1 MKPKLLFFLI
11 SLTTFISCSKN
22 EEEGYY
28 AIETMTNTLD
38 VPVKVELGRVTEILS
53 KNDLDFNK
61 NLKFGLISIINPKQ
75 TVNIDS
81 TFVCTK
87 NCKGLIKAIN
97 PERRTLFLRLSY
109 NDKVKIDTNCQ
120 HHYVSIG
127 IIQNCQED
135 KKNYFNKN
143 YWDSKKDNSGN
154 IIKNFRLDNSYLTN
168 AE

>member
-11 SLTTFISCSKN
+11 SLTALISCSKN

-28 AIETMTNTLD
+28 VVETMTNTLD

-53 KNDLDFNK
+53 KSDQDFNK
-61 NLKFGLISIINPKQ
+61 NLKFGLKSIINPKQ
-75 TVNIDS
+75 TVNLDS

-120 HHYVSIG
+120 HHYVSI
-127 IIQNCQED
+127 
-135 KKNYFNKN
+135 
-143 YWDSKKDNSGN
+143 
-154 IIKNFRLDNSYLTN
+154 
-168 AE
+168 

>member
-11 SLTTFISCSKN
+11 SLTALISCSKN
-22 EEEGYY
+22 EEQGYY
-28 AIETMTNTLD
+28 AIETMTNSLD
-38 VPVKVELGRVTEILS
+38 VPVKVEIGGVAENFS
-53 KNDLDFNK
+53 KNEQDFNK
-61 NLKFGLISIINPKQ
+61 NLIFVLKSIINPKQ
-75 TVNIDS
+75 TVNLDS
-81 TFVCTK
+81 AFICTK

-120 HHYVSIG
+120 HHYVFVG
-127 IIQNCQED
+127 LIQNCQED
-135 KKNYFNKN
+135 RKNYFNKK

-154 IIKNFRLDNSYLTN
+154 IIKNFKIDNSYLAN